1 MILHILRPVAEDFS
15 ELTKLCYTAKK
26 HWGYPDYLLEMW
38 KDELTITP
46 RYIRN
51 NRIAKV
57 QNEHG
62 KIVAFGHIKQD
73 GHDDIF
79 EIRHLWIL
87 PEFVGSIVPKV
98 LLAHLEENVMEKST
112 IKVVADPNMKGFY
125 QQNGYHKVAE
135 TLSKPDG
142 LKLPVL
148 KKVIRRSES

>member
-15 ELTKLCYTAKK
+15 ELTELCFTAKK

-51 NRIAKV
+51 NRIAKI
-57 QNEHG
+57 QNENG

-73 GHDDIF
+73 GQDGIF

-87 PEFVGSIVPKV
+87 PEFVGTSIPKL
-98 LLAHLEENVMEKST
+98 LLAHLEGNVGEKST
-112 IKVVADPNMKGFY
+112 IKVVPDPNMKGFF